1 MLAAELTTA
10 KNEIA
15 LPLLKEVISIVNP
28 IIYLKN
34 KRDFSSCNAKT
45 ILFGIERLV
54 FLGPKA

>member
-15 LPLLKEVISIVNP
+15 QPLLKEVISIVNP

-34 KRDFSSCNAKT
+34 KRDFRSYNAKT
-45 ILFGIERLV
+45 ISFGIERLV

>member
-34 KRDFSSCNAKT
+34 KRDFRSCNAKT
-45 ILFGIERLV
+45 ILLV